1 MVPVTHELPP
11 LTARFRRVESI
22 SPMELQQMHA
32 LFSRFYENADLKKFL
47 EDLSEKSGVILVR
60 EKTEAATIRGFS
72 TVKQVEL
79 DDDGRRAIGVF
90 SGDTILHPDY
100 WGDRALKDGFV
111 RYMLSVKARMPRTPI
126 YWLLISKGY
135 KTYLLLANNFV
146 TFYPRPDKVQDRRLA
161 SIVDQYCRQLFPR
174 AYDAT
179 KGVLDFGEGS
189 QCLKD
194 PVAPI
199 TEELRASNPTIAFF
213 EQKNPEWHRGVELP
227 CVGEVSLNLLW
238 PYLAKESARFR
249 SSAPPP
255 GPLHSELAGE
265 RMPSLADLARQLTES
280 GQTTLSS
287 GPGDHA

>member
-1 MVPVTHELPP
+1 MPVTHELPP
-11 LTARFRRVESI
+11 LSARFRRVDSI
-22 SPMELQQMHA
+22 SPSELQQMHA
-32 LFSRFYENADLKKFL
+32 LFSRFYENADLKKFI
-47 EDLSEKSGVILVR
+47 EDLSEKSGVIMVR
-60 EKTEAATIRGFS
+60 EKTEAATLRGFS
-72 TVKQVEL
+72 TIKQVEL
-79 DDDGRRAIGVF
+79 DDQGRKAIGVF

-146 TFYPRPDKVQDRRLA
+146 TFYPRHDTPNDPRLA
-161 SIVDQYCRQLFPR
+161 SIVDQYCRALFPR
-174 AYDAT
+174 AYNAT
-179 KGVLDFGEGS
+179 TRVLDFGDGS
-189 QCLKD
+189 QCLKEV
-194 PVAPI
+194 VAPI
-199 TEELRASNPTIAFF
+199 TDELRALNPAIAYF
-213 EQKNPEWHRGVELP
+213 EQCNPEWQRGVELP

-255 GPLHSELAGE
+255 GPLTTEIAGD

-280 GQTTLSS
+280 SNTPLSTS
-287 GPGDHA
+287 AEERA